1 MSESQAKPESSPVDS
16 PAAIPQAIIQTAQ
29 QVAVGRLKTRLWWL
43 TAVCALLAIGLIVS
57 SYRAQGR
64 PIRIQFSDG
73 YGLKV
78 GDTLRYRGIDVGA
91 VSGVV
96 LAQDLQ
102 SVDVNVLLAPG
113 HENIAVEGSRFWIQ
127 RARLRLG
134 EVTGLDTVLGAN
146 YLGVIPGAAGAKLQ
160 REFVGLETPLAM
172 NSGDSAEIAIQFPAG
187 EGLQTGDQ
195 VRYRGIGVGEV
206 TYVELSE
213 RAEEVKVGVRLVG
226 AARQFARSGTQ
237 FWIERPRLDLTE
249 VRGLETLI
257 AGRYI
262 TFQSTLQE
270 SAPQREFVGLA
281 DPPPMPRRDG
291 DLEIELDATRR
302 LGLVRGAP
310 IIYRGLEVGRVANVN
325 LSKDGAS
332 VKVAAII
339 DTEYSEL
346 VRVNSKWWAVGGIE
360 FDAGLRGVKVSVE
373 SLSAWI
379 RGGIA
384 FATPPEPGDK
394 VVTGHRF
401 MLEPQPQPDW
411 LEWQPRIA
419 VGNYGKSATGLD
431 PPTPIRVVASWQS
444 SWLGLYR
451 RRTAQAWG
459 LPLDDGSLRV
469 PASFLQ
475 KARAA
480 DTAVT
485 IEVAGKSLNFDPTKI
500 TANEL
505 SGAIAL
511 PNSVAVE
518 RWPRKNLL
526 GNLPATTTLLVMNPE
541 LSEPLAID
549 QTRVSNIKDGDL
561 SIAPGVTIPPTLDG
575 SAVVDSASGK
585 VIGLLVQR
593 EEGWFVSRLR

>member
-1 MSESQAKPESSPVDS
+1 VSESEAKSEPSSVDS

-29 QVAVGRLKTRLWWL
+29 QVTVGRLKTRLWWL

-96 LAQDLQ
+96 LAKDLQ

-113 HENIAVEGSRFWIQ
+113 HESIAVEGSQFWIQ

-146 YLGVIPGAAGAKLQ
+146 YLGVIPGAAGAPLQ

-172 NSGDSAEIAIQFPAG
+172 TSGDSAEIAIQFPAG

-213 RAEEVKVGVRLVG
+213 RADEVKVGVRLVG

-270 SAPQREFVGLA
+270 STPQWEFVGLA

-291 DLEIELDATRR
+291 DLEIELDAPRR

-332 VKVAAII
+332 VKVAGII
-339 DTEYSEL
+339 DTEYCEL
-346 VRVNSKWWAVGGIE
+346 VRVNSKWWTVGGIE

-401 MLEPQPQPDW
+401 MLEPQPQPEW

-419 VGNYGKSATGLD
+419 VGNFGKSATGVA

-459 LPLDDGSLRV
+459 LPLDDGSLHV

-475 KARAA
+475 KARVA

-541 LSEPLAID
+541 LIEPLAID
-549 QTRVSNIKDGDL
+549 QTRVSNVKDGDL

-575 SAVVDSASGK
+575 SPVVDSATGK